1 MQIVVAIVP
10 CQMYLIMLKV
20 SGINNVLVLSMIR
33 SSLVILWALATHLID
48 INNNNII
55 LHYLYSNVP
64 KCF

>member
-20 SGINNVLVLSMIR
+20 CGINNVLVLSMIR

-48 INNNNII
+48 INNNI
-55 LHYLYSNVP
+55 LHYSYSNVP